1 MLVNWQL
8 PIETDEKNIPVND
21 IKYVQIFRR
30 SSLEEPFSLVR
41 MFDFNDALQV
51 VPLEEFIPPERI
63 KLTTQNDNSLEVDLP
78 DRGEYFIYSVCC
90 VDAHGNSSFLGPQ
103 FGVSLNPLGQPVIDH
118 VAYPGSPKQYPNMT
132 VLQDAFE
139 DSIRASGYKS
149 LTIHHN
155 PNFTV
160 LLNGKNRQKLVSVD
174 KETPSYLLQ
183 LIDVETQKDEIIQI
197 IMRQN

>member
-1 MLVNWQL
+1 
-8 PIETDEKNIPVND
+8 
-21 IKYVQIFRR
+21 
-30 SSLEEPFSLVR
+30 
-41 MFDFNDALQV
+41 
-51 VPLEEFIPPERI
+51 
-63 KLTTQNDNSLEVDLP
+63 
-78 DRGEYFIYSVCC
+78 
-90 VDAHGNSSFLGPQ
+90 
-103 FGVSLNPLGQPVIDH
+103 
-118 VAYPGSPKQYPNMT
+118 MT